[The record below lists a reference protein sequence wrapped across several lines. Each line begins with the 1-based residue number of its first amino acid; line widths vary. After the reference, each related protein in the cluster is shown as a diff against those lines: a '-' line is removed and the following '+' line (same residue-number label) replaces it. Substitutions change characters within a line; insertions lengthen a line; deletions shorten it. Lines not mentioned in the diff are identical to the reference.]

1 MTATLYRVQTRTDAI
16 EGYDDVL
23 ITWAA
28 AGRTAPVAPYADVIE
43 GLGPGDEADL
53 FRRNAVDELF
63 TFEEAQA
70 WGAYLQRHYSSESSE
85 VVEQPLPLPGNAV
98 ALSDMP
104 VGSGVDQ
111 IMPVRE
117 EDYPFSFQVYG
128 CYDLREHLAETGNPY
143 RFGAEPYPGEIEDLT
158 SILDNRREQVAED
171 LGTEHPLFRL
181 LDASLRAGDVEELR
195 VARAASESFHINEY
209 PDLED
214 EDVEDRN
221 IRHFLWYGGFAG
233 EGLRSVGAASPS
245 KSVCSILPLARHLR
259 AGEGSSMLTPARR
272 FAPSRCPK
280 PSLTLTPAGLA
291 LWGWQT
297 PYRGSTKLRLIR

>member
-1 MTATLYRVQTRTDAI
+1 MAATLYRVQTRTDAI

-28 AGRTAPVAPYADVIE
+28 EGRTSPVAPYADVIE
-43 GLGPGDEADL
+43 GLGSGDHADL

-70 WGAYLQRHYSSESSE
+70 WVAYLQRHYSNESSE
-85 VVEQPLPLPGNAV
+85 VVEQPLPLPPNAV
-98 ALSDMP
+98 ALSEMP

-117 EDYPFSFQVYG
+117 EDFPFSFHVYG

-143 RFGAEPYPGEIEDLT
+143 RFGAEPYPGEVEDLT
-158 SILDNRREQVAED
+158 SVLDNRHQQVAQD

-195 VARAASESFHINEY
+195 VARAASESFQVNEY

-214 EDVEDRN
+214 EDFEDTT
-221 IRHFLWYGGFAG
+221 F
-233 EGLRSVGAASPS
+233 
-245 KSVCSILPLARHLR
+245 
-259 AGEGSSMLTPARR
+259 
-272 FAPSRCPK
+272 
-280 PSLTLTPAGLA
+280 
-291 LWGWQT
+291 
-297 PYRGSTKLRLIR
+297 